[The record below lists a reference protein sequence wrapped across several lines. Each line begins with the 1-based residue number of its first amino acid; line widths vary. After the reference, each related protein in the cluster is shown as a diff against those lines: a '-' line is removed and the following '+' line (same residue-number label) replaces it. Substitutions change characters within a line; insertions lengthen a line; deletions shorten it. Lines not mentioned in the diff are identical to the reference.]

1 MTDINKTI
9 MEKSQGGLKL
19 NPDEQRKFLGTF
31 EERVVAEC
39 SIDEA
44 NSAPIH
50 DHFKEMLQ
58 KIILD
63 YQPVTVKISPEVTN
77 QYQIFYLKIAKD
89 LGCKATIVS
98 SNCKNSPFGLV
109 IHSDH
114 PVEIAEK
121 EIAKQFSEF
130 FQTDPTQKTEKK
142 TSFWEKLFH

>member
-9 MEKSQGGLKL
+9 MKKSQGGLKL

-130 FQTDPTQKTEKK
+130 FQTDSTQKTEKK

>member
-1 MTDINKTI
+1 MTDINKAI
-9 MEKSQGGLKL
+9 IEKAQGGLKL

-63 YQPVTVKISPEVTN
+63 YQPVTVKRSPEVTN

-130 FQTDPTQKTEKK
+130 FQTDSTQKTEKK